1 MSGLGRSGDFAP
13 VPRSGRR
20 YSAVVLIVHAGNRI
34 DAPGRAEPRFPASQ
48 VPAVAQRVGRLFDV
62 LRPAGVVSAPAA
74 GSDLLVL
81 DQARRRGIPLH
92 VLVPIDAEE
101 FVRASV
107 ADHDAEWL
115 DLYRSLLDHAHSDDD
130 STVCQIDKAERDDW
144 FLDANDDLLVRAAEL
159 AGDELVIALTVRP
172 PAGEIPHSTSD
183 DFADRAGK
191 AGWIVLTVD
200 PRPGSTPAEV

>member
-1 MSGLGRSGDFAP
+1 LTPIGRQ
-13 VPRSGRR
+13 RRR
-20 YSAVVLIVHAGNRI
+20 YSADVLIVHAGNRI
-34 DAPGRAEPRFPASQ
+34 DASDRTEPRFPASQ
-48 VPAVAQRVGRLFDV
+48 VAAVAQRVGRLFDV

-74 GSDLLVL
+74 GSDLIVL
-81 DQARRRGIPLH
+81 DQARLRQIPLH
-92 VLVPIDAEE
+92 VLMPINAEE

-115 DLYRSLLDHAHSDDD
+115 DLYRTVLHHAGSDSR
-130 STVCQIDKAERDDW
+130 STVCEIDKVEREHW

-159 AGDELVIALTVRP
+159 AGDDLVVALTVRP

-200 PRPGSTPAEV
+200 PRPGSVTLDN

>member
-1 MSGLGRSGDFAP
+1 
-13 VPRSGRR
+13 
-20 YSAVVLIVHAGNRI
+20 VLIVHAGNRI
-34 DAPGRAEPRFPASQ
+34 DASDRAQPRFPASQ
-48 VPAVAQRVGRLFDV
+48 VAAVAQRVGRLFEV

-81 DQARRRGIPLH
+81 DQARLQGIPLH
-92 VLVPIDAEE
+92 VLLPIDAEE

-115 DLYRSLLDHAHSDDD
+115 DLYRTVLDHARSDDR
-130 STVCQIDKAERDDW
+130 STVCQIEKSERDDW
-144 FLDANDDLLVRAAEL
+144 FLDANDDLLARAAEL
-159 AGDELVIALTVRP
+159 AGADLVIALTVRP

-200 PRPGSTPAEV
+200 PRPGSTVSPGD

>member
-1 MSGLGRSGDFAP
+1 LAPFGRQ
-13 VPRSGRR
+13 RRR

-34 DAPGRAEPRFPASQ
+34 DAPDRTEPRFPASQ
-48 VPAVAQRVGRLFDV
+48 VAAVAQRLGRLFDV

-92 VLVPIDAEE
+92 VVMPIDAEA

-115 DLYRSLLDHAHSDDD
+115 DLYRTVLAHARSDAR
-130 STVCQIDKAERDDW
+130 STLCQIEKVERDDW
-144 FLDANDDLLVRAAEL
+144 YLDANDDLLARAAEL
-159 AGDELVIALTVRP
+159 AGADLVIALTVRP
-172 PAGEIPHSTSD
+172 PAGEIPHSTTD

-191 AGWIVLTVD
+191 AGCIVLSVD
-200 PRPGSTPAEV
+200 PRPGSTVDVDD